1 MIEGR
6 YQFCVCVFTGLRGP
20 GHVGLVQGL
29 EVLGGGYALQE
40 ESYYYT
46 KYFPVTQKLASG
58 KPTCHS

>member
-1 MIEGR
+1 M
-6 YQFCVCVFTGLRGP
+6 FTGLRGP

-40 ESYYYT
+40 ESYSYI
-46 KYFPVTQKLASG
+46 KYFLVTQKLASG